1 MQEIKDL
8 AGIHGEMR
16 FKNQMN
22 LKIDE
27 EEIKTLID
35 HKGKEYTKEKVAEES
50 AELIAAH
57 SKVRCGDVDNLENL
71 KEEMADVYIILEMLK
86 ELYSI
91 SENDMQKWIDLK
103 MQRNLE
109 RIKE

>member
-1 MQEIKDL
+1 MILGIKQL
-8 AGIHGEMR
+8 INRKGE
-16 FKNQMN
+16 
-22 LKIDE
+22 
-27 EEIKTLID
+27 
-35 HKGKEYTKEKVAEES
+35 EYTKEKVSEEL
-50 AELIAAH
+50 AELIQAH
-57 SKVRCGDVDNLENL
+57 SKVRCGEVDNLDNL

-109 RIKE
+109 RIKA